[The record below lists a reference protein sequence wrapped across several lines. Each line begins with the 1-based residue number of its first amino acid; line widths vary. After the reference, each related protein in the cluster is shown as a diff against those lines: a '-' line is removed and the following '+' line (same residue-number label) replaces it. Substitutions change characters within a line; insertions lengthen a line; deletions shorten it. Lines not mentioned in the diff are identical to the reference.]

1 MATWQEVVQDAPQFA
16 ARVRE
21 RFDAGTN
28 KTMASLRR
36 DGSPRISGTE
46 LVFEPESGRVTL
58 GMMPNSLKLH
68 DVLRDPRVA
77 IHSPTLEPP
86 AGQPSDWAGDAKL
99 AGVLVAIAPNPAD
112 PPGSS
117 SFEVRVH
124 EVVLTYIDP
133 DNTHL
138 IIESWHEGRG
148 WKKISRL

>member
-1 MATWQEVVQDAPQFA
+1 MATWREIQADSPQFA
-16 ARVRE
+16 SRVRAL
-21 RFDAGTN
+21 FDAGTN

-46 LVFEPESGRVTL
+46 LVFDTERITL
-58 GMMPNSLKLH
+58 GMMPDSLKLH

-77 IHSPTLEPP
+77 IHSPTLEPS

-99 AGVLVAIAPNPAD
+99 AGELVGTEPALGD
-112 PPGSS
+112 PPRTS
-117 SFEVRVH
+117 SFEVNVH

-138 IIESWHEGRG
+138 VIESWHEGRG
-148 WKKISRL
+148 WQRINRL

>member
-1 MATWQEVVQDAPQFA
+1 MATWREVEQDAPQFA
-16 ARVRE
+16 ARVRA

-46 LVFEPESGRVTL
+46 LVFEPDRITL
-58 GMMPNSLKLH
+58 GMMPDSLKLH

-99 AGVLVAIAPNPAD
+99 AGTLVVTEPTSAD
-112 PPGSS
+112 PPGAS
-117 SFEVRVH
+117 SFDLRLH

-138 IIESWHEGRG
+138 VIESWHPGRG
-148 WKKISRL
+148 WERISRL